1 MSSRHVQ
8 FWTVWGTFCPL
19 LKMYDEE
26 EIQTGRKCNSQ
37 NLHCSWSIRMHTSQY
52 WLLRLWTANNKK
64 HFHGEVLSETVFG
77 KNSAQL
83 LEPVS
88 AYQETEPPRKTKQ
101 KTKHRH
107 TKKPNPR
114 SMATQRSPVYK
125 PTSALGLETILQD
138 WKKAESEHKPK
149 Q

>member
-1 MSSRHVQ
+1 
-8 FWTVWGTFCPL
+8 
-19 LKMYDEE
+19 MYDEE

-107 TKKPNPR
+107 TKKAKP
-114 SMATQRSPVYK
+114 QVYGHTK
-125 PTSALGLETILQD
+125 ESCLQTYFSTRPGDHFTGL
-138 WKKAESEHKPK
+138 KES
-149 Q
+149 